1 MGKPRVVTAVASM
14 TSHGVLGDDAVQNT
28 KIINAMVAAVK
39 DLQARGVTDTEI
51 IRAAQLEARDKVLAS

>member
-1 MGKPRVVTAVASM
+1 M